1 MHGPFLSD
9 VVVSDSDLCE
19 TLSQAP
25 AFGIVCKFG
34 GLVFL
39 IHLHLKRERRENER
53 KSLIS
58 GECEDDRSVRM
69 VLSLIKLSLSL
80 VVALKYCALCSL
92 IIEISRRN
100 ASHTCGKTGPM
111 RRHFE

>member
-39 IHLHLKRERRENER
+39 IHLHLQREGEEN
-53 KSLIS
+53 KSLIFRLNV
-58 GECEDDRSVRM
+58 EM
-69 VLSLIKLSLSL
+69 
-80 VVALKYCALCSL
+80 
-92 IIEISRRN
+92 
-100 ASHTCGKTGPM
+100 TGPM
-111 RRHFE
+111 RGARRGCLVVD